1 MPRLPTATATEKGE
15 GKPMATKHR
24 RKLSNFLLNKELQ
37 LRYVAVVTALSA
49 LISGSLGFL
58 IWRQGAKASDS
69 IRRILDLNEI
79 TRNSPELKA
88 EILEQLSSTDSS
100 LVIVMSL
107 FGVGLVVVLSLY
119 LIVLTHKIAGPL
131 YKVTLYFDKMARG
144 RLDEVYKLRDGDM
157 LQDFYGEFS
166 DAHKAVRGRH
176 IAANKAV
183 GAFIDACDAA
193 GLDSAGGELGSQLES
208 LRKYKSERDE
218 ALA

>member
-1 MPRLPTATATEKGE
+1 
-15 GKPMATKHR
+15 MATKHR
-24 RKLSNFLLNKELQ
+24 RKLSNYLLNKELQ

-79 TRNSPELKA
+79 TRNSPELKQ
-88 EILEQLSSTDSS
+88 EILDQLSSTDSG
-100 LVIVMSL
+100 LVLVMSL
-107 FGVGLVVVLSLY
+107 FGVGLVLVLSLY

-144 RLDEVYKLRDGDM
+144 RLDQVYKLREGDM
-157 LQDFYGEFS
+157 LQDFYTEFR
-166 DAHKAVRGRH
+166 DAHEAMRDRH
-176 IAANKAV
+176 KKTNDAV
-183 GAFIDACDAA
+183 GAFIDACERADVGGA
-193 GLDSAGGELGSQLES
+193 GELADKIAT
-208 LRKYKSERDE
+208 LRTYKEERDE

>member
-1 MPRLPTATATEKGE
+1 MEKGA

-49 LISGSLGFL
+49 LISGSLGYL

-69 IRRILDLNEI
+69 IRRILDLNEV
-79 TRNSPELKA
+79 TRNSPELKKV
-88 EILEQLSSTDSS
+88 ILEQLASTDSS
-100 LVIVMSL
+100 LVMVMSL

-157 LQDFYGEFS
+157 LQDFYSEFRS
-166 DAHKAVRGRH
+166 AHEAVRSRH
-176 IAANKAV
+176 VEANKAV
-183 GAFIDACDAA
+183 GAFLDACDEA
-193 GLDSAGGELGSQLES
+193 GIGDEGELSAALES
-208 LRKYKSERDE
+208 LRAYKQARDE

>member
-1 MPRLPTATATEKGE
+1 
-15 GKPMATKHR
+15 MATKHR

-69 IRRILDLNEI
+69 IRRILDLNEL
-79 TRNSPELKA
+79 TRNSPELKR
-88 EILEQLSSTDSS
+88 EILEQLASTDSS
-100 LVIVMSL
+100 LVVVMSL

-157 LQDFYGEFS
+157 LQDFYAEFRA
-166 DAHKAVRGRH
+166 AHEAVRGRH
-176 IAANKAV
+176 LETNKAV
-183 GAFIDACDAA
+183 GAFLDACEEA
-193 GLDSAGGELGSQLES
+193 GIGDEGELGSALES
-208 LRKYKSERDE
+208 LRAYKQARDE

>member
-1 MPRLPTATATEKGE
+1 
-15 GKPMATKHR
+15 MAKKHR

-49 LISGSLGFL
+49 IISGSLGFL

-69 IRRILDLNEI
+69 IRRILDLNEV

-88 EILEQLSSTDSS
+88 EILETLASSDSN
-100 LVIVMSL
+100 LVVVMSL
-107 FGVGLVVVLSLY
+107 FGIGLVVVLSLY

-144 RLDEVYKLRDGDM
+144 RIDQVYKLREGDM
-157 LQDFYGEFS
+157 LQDFYLEFQA
-166 DAHKAVRGRH
+166 AHEAIRARH
-176 IAANKAV
+176 KETREALGQFLAA
-183 GAFIDACDAA
+183 C
-193 GLDSAGGELGSQLES
+193 DSAGVSSDGAAKEPLEK
-208 LRKYKSERDE
+208 LQTFTAEREE